1 MTPEN
6 YETFKKTYLK
16 SFKKTYKNSSKE
28 QRKLLLLEIENQP
41 RLSDRQ
47 KKHLV
52 QSVKGTK
59 QKHRQ
64 TKKVLTYKVLEK
76 DEISVKQRKNNK

>member
-1 MTPEN
+1 MTTEN
-6 YETFKKTYLK
+6 YETFKKMYLK
-16 SFKKTYKNSSKE
+16 SFKKTYKNSGKE

-47 KKHLV
+47 KKHLMNAI
-52 QSVKGTK
+52 KGTK

-64 TKKVLTYKVLEK
+64 TKKVLTYKVLGK
-76 DEISVKQRKNNK
+76 R

>member
-6 YETFKKTYLK
+6 YETFKKMYLK

-41 RLSDRQ
+41 SLSDRQ
-47 KKHLV
+47 KKHLT

-64 TKKVLTYKVLEK
+64 MKKVLTYKVLKK
-76 DEISVKQRKNNK
+76 DEISVKQRKK